1 MEFTFFTLP
10 IQYIKG
16 VGPYLSKLLDK
27 VGIHTLE
34 ELLYHVP
41 NRYLDRRNITTIR
54 EAIAG
59 SEVVVCGELMVFG
72 EASIAKGR
80 RKIFEAIFTDGTSF
94 ICVKWFHYYKNSFAK
109 QFKKGNKAFLIGK
122 VDLYHGE
129 KQMVHPE
136 LEWLGEESD
145 AKENL
150 DFGKKIVSIYSSTEG
165 LTQKALSK
173 IIKNGLEKACPSLP
187 ETLPS
192 KILEKYKFISYRNA
206 FFQIHQ
212 PSIEENIEN
221 LNLQKT
227 VAYQRLIFDE
237 FFYLELGLALQK
249 QNVLKESGIA
259 ILSHDHLLNDFYK
272 TLPYQ
277 LTDAQKRV
285 VQEISTDLSSGFPMY
300 RLLQG
305 DVGSGKTI
313 IAAIAALISIQAG
326 FQACLMAP
334 TEILAEQHFRNIK
347 KILEPMAISL
357 TLIKSDLLIQ
367 EKKERMEKIA
377 SGEIQFVIGTHSLIQ
392 EELQFS
398 NLALAIV
405 DEQHRFGVLQRAEIK
420 KKGKNPHLLI
430 MTATPIPRT
439 LALTAYGDLDLS
451 IIDEMPKGRGEILT
465 KLFSDK
471 EMGKI
476 YPFIKQEILKGR
488 QAYFVYPLID
498 ESETLDLKNATQ
510 MYEKLQNEIFPDLKI
525 GLLHGQMKGVEK
537 EKVLTD
543 FVNHQI
549 QILVATTVIE
559 VGIDVP
565 NATIMVVEHAERF
578 GLAQLHQIRGRV
590 GRGAEKSYCF
600 LIAGWPRSEVAKERL
615 KAMCQT
621 NDGFKIAEAD
631 LNIRGPGDFL
641 GVRQSGIPDFRI
653 ANLVR
658 DLSIL
663 ESARKEA
670 FDWMKFDPK
679 LEKPESKI
687 IKAILTHRWKGRL
700 NLAQIG

>member
-1 MEFTFFTLP
+1 MELTCFTLP

-34 ELLYHVP
+34 ELLYHIP
-41 NRYLDRRNITTIR
+41 SRYLDRRNITTIR
-54 EAIAG
+54 EAIVG

-80 RKIFEAIFTDGTSF
+80 RKIFEAIFTDKTGF
-94 ICVKWFHYYKNSFAK
+94 ICAKWFHYYKNSFAT

-129 KQMVHPE
+129 KQMIHPE
-136 LEWLGEESD
+136 LEWLGDESE
-145 AKENL
+145 AKENS
-150 DFGKKIVSIYSSTEG
+150 DFGKKIVSIYPSTEG

-173 IIKNGLEKACPSLP
+173 IIKNGLEKASSVLP

-192 KILEKYKFISYRNA
+192 KILEKYKFISYRDA
-206 FFQIHQ
+206 FLQIHQ

-259 ILSHDHLLNDFYK
+259 ILSNEHSLNSFYQ

-277 LTDAQKRV
+277 LTNAQKRV
-285 VQEISTDLSSGFPMY
+285 VQEILADLSSGFPMY

-313 IAAIAALISIQAG
+313 IAAIAALISTQAG

-334 TEILAEQHFRNIK
+334 TEILAEQHFRNIQ
-347 KILEPMAISL
+347 KIFGAMKMNVA
-357 TLIKSDLLIQ
+357 LIKSDLPNQ
-367 EKKERMEKIA
+367 EKKDRIEKIA
-377 SGEIQFVIGTHSLIQ
+377 SGEIQLVIGTHSLIQ

-405 DEQHRFGVLQRAEIK
+405 DEQHRFGVLQRAEIR

-439 LALTAYGDLDLS
+439 LALTVYGDLDLS
-451 IIDEMPKGRGEILT
+451 IIDEIPKGRGEILT

-488 QAYFVYPLID
+488 QAYFVYPLIE
-498 ESETLDLKNATQ
+498 ESETFDLKNATQ
-510 MYEKLQNEIFPDLKI
+510 MFEKLQNEIFPDLKI

-537 EKVLTD
+537 EKVLAD
-543 FVNHQI
+543 FVNQEI

-559 VGIDVP
+559 VGIDVS

-670 FDWMKFDPK
+670 FDWMQFDPK

-687 IKAILTHRWKGRL
+687 IKTILTHRWKGRL